1 MTSIEWLLNKLNL
14 FNQIENDYINKLI
27 FEQAKEMHKQEIID
41 AYTQGDYDVYNG
53 KSYITADTAEQY
65 YQETFVSKG
74 SSNYDIADDALN
86 M

>member
-1 MTSIEWLLNKLNL
+1 MTSIEWLMKKMAEQGSIMYDDWL
-14 FNQIENDYINKLI
+14 
-27 FEQAKEMHKQEIID
+27 QAKEMHKQEIKD
-41 AYTQGDYDVYNG
+41 AWCDGAYSDRNEI
-53 KSYITADTAEQY
+53 SEQY